1 MRGVEIRSMAR
12 HTVTKVQ
19 KSPVRVNQ
27 RQTRSA
33 RLPSV
38 AHPLMQLQ
46 RSIGNQAVQRLIR
59 SPYIQARLQISKP
72 GDPFEQEADRVADTV
87 MRMAEPQATQE
98 ETTRIQEKPLATQ
111 MKGHGLTR
119 APNSAVGH
127 GGGPNFHGQADPDF
141 DGGKKAI
148 AQVKTSRATGCD
160 CPGKEPCIKATG
172 TLVVTYKVKVRIT
185 MPPIPSNLSK
195 CKQARVAAFLK
206 NELGPHEQ
214 DHKRRFE
221 TYNGTTR
228 QPIEGLG
235 CGKGEAKSALDTE
248 AQRIYDDEST
258 EREKAARDS
267 SGKIDPFFRVVDFD
281 GCP

>member
-1 MRGVEIRSMAR
+1 MERQAVA
-12 HTVTKVQ
+12 KVQ
-19 KSPVRVNQ
+19 GTPTGNNHLHRQSPASS
-27 RQTRSA
+27 SA
-33 RLPSV
+33 G
-38 AHPLMQLQ
+38 HPLLELQ

-72 GDPFEQEADRVADTV
+72 GDPFEHEADRVADTV
-87 MRMAEPQATQE
+87 MRMAEPQSTQE

-185 MPPIPSNLSK
+185 MPPIPSNLSR

-228 QPIEGLG
+228 QSIEALG
-235 CGKGEAKSALDTE
+235 CGKAEAKSALDTE